1 MRIDILSLF
10 PDMFQ
15 ATLGESIVGKA
26 QDNGF
31 LDIKVTDF
39 RDYTDNKHNRVD
51 DTPFGGGAGMLLQ
64 AQPIFD
70 AMAAIDEETKDRYPK
85 GRVILMDPAGR
96 RFDQDYAQE
105 LSQEEHL
112 FISYLIFIFYNAL
125 SLIYVI
131 NSSTLAKARQ
141 TVVSAAP

>member
-39 RDYTDNKHNRVD
+39 RDYTDNKLH
-51 DTPFGGGAGMLLQ
+51 LLFFYTINLDV
-64 AQPIFD
+64 ACALD
-70 AMAAIDEETKDRYPK
+70 
-85 GRVILMDPAGR
+85 L
-96 RFDQDYAQE
+96 
-105 LSQEEHL
+105 LSKL
-112 FISYLIFIFYNAL
+112 
-125 SLIYVI
+125 
-131 NSSTLAKARQ
+131 
-141 TVVSAAP
+141 P

>member
-51 DTPFGGGAGMLLQ
+51 DTPFGGGA
-64 AQPIFD
+64 P
-70 AMAAIDEETKDRYPK
+70 P
-85 GRVILMDPAGR
+85 
-96 RFDQDYAQE
+96 
-105 LSQEEHL
+105 
-112 FISYLIFIFYNAL
+112 
-125 SLIYVI
+125 
-131 NSSTLAKARQ
+131 
-141 TVVSAAP
+141 SATNFRCHGSN